1 MAHNN
6 AFVRFTYRQHL
17 LAIVKVGMLDT
28 GAEVL
33 CFNHQSD
40 ETKVYEI
47 SICPFSSKHSCSVW
61 TDDEVGSESVCL
73 CGIIC
78 IQSCGLLF
86 VTART
91 V

>member
-33 CFNHQSD
+33 CFNHQSC
-40 ETKVYEI
+40 ETKVYKNKYLPLLLQALMLSMNEWWGWLGDDVY
-47 SICPFSSKHSCSVW
+47 VW
-61 TDDEVGSESVCL
+61 SYLYTELE
-73 CGIIC
+73 
-78 IQSCGLLF
+78 Q
-86 VTART
+86 
-91 V
+91 